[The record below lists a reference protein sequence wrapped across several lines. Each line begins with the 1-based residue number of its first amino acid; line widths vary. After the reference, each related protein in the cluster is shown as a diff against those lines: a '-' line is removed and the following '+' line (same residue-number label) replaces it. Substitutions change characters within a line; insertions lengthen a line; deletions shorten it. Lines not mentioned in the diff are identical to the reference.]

1 MPEKGRVL
9 QEAKQQTGASKRGQR
24 TKQQTGASKAERAKR
39 QGRPPVRGQA
49 ESPAPGTI
57 VDDIRLLRRKVQA
70 ALVETLLPGEQPHVV
85 IKGALGCA
93 IVGTGERALVLKA
106 GARFGSPLGPRVK
119 AFEYESVIGVR
130 FDTERPQA
138 VVAIDAPVKIASCRI
153 YWADSRDN
161 AWKARNAIPVDR
173 PYRDVEA
180 GVEELKG
187 LLEAFRE
194 RHPSLGS
201 HGVPIP
207 TPQKVQALPASEE
220 GEGEGED
227 EGAVISALP
236 VIGERCP
243 HCHAE
248 LRPGWRFCPGC
259 GAPSESASARPS

>member
-1 MPEKGRVL
+1 L
-9 QEAKQQTGASKRGQR
+9 QEAKQQTGTSKRGPR
-24 TKQQTGASKAERAKR
+24 NKQQPPGTSRSEEARPKGRAAA
-39 QGRPPVRGQA
+39 RG
-49 ESPAPGTI
+49 EVDSPAPGTI
-57 VDDIRLLRRKVQA
+57 VDDIRLLHRKVQA
-70 ALVETLLPGEQPHVV
+70 ALVEMLLPGEQPHVV
-85 IKGALGCA
+85 VMGALGCA

-106 GARFGSPLGPRVK
+106 GARFGAPLGPRGK

-130 FDTERPQA
+130 FDTEKSQA

-153 YWADSRDN
+153 YWADARDN
-161 AWKARNAIPVDR
+161 VWKARNAIPVER

-207 TPQKVQALPASEE
+207 TPAPSKVQGVPAS
-220 GEGEGED
+220 GQDASED

-236 VIGERCP
+236 VIAERCP
-243 HCHAE
+243 HCRAE

-259 GAPSESASARPS
+259 GAPSESATA